1 MGRIAETRTGLRV
14 AAAALALVSFATAQ
28 PSIPAAASRH
38 DGSRSFGLRTIGIP
52 RVTIHCLAPLRTC
65 RHNPGDRITTGLS
78 PVGVENNGQ
87 VVVGAALGAE
97 TSIAAR
103 YDPRSRRLV
112 PGLAYVGWGPDFIS
126 RDGAVWNDTGYMG
139 GMWITRGSF
148 GKKPV
153 AIERTHKR
161 FGGEG
166 IYGSLAFDQAGAA
179 WVAGWN
185 SHYPYGYHLVGGGGH
200 APGLPSIIPR
210 GHASLFYAAPAAT
223 RFRIVSAPAPAPLT
237 GVAVSGDGS
246 VWAVDPYRVCLGRK
260 GNKHCSPPLLISY
273 DPASGR
279 FQRFAIPRR
288 GGFKERGGQY
298 LSTPMTAS
306 PGGSIWIDLQSG
318 KGYVL
323 MRFRDGHFTTYR
335 RWRGLEPLIVGASGN
350 LWLTGRH
357 GHPLVFSP
365 STGRTYK
372 LREHGGKLFQSPDGQ
387 IRYVWSPSPAR

>member
-1 MGRIAETRTGLRV
+1 MTTLGRHGWPVGIHTIRTAITSSGEGARARASV
-14 AAAALALVSFATAQ
+14 DYSSWSCLALLCSA
-28 PSIPAAASRH
+28 
-38 DGSRSFGLRTIGIP
+38 
-52 RVTIHCLAPLRTC
+52 
-65 RHNPGDRITTGLS
+65 
-78 PVGVENNGQ
+78 
-87 VVVGAALGAE
+87 
-97 TSIAAR
+97 
-103 YDPRSRRLV
+103 
-112 PGLAYVGWGPDFIS
+112 
-126 RDGAVWNDTGYMG
+126 
-139 GMWITRGSF
+139 
-148 GKKPV
+148 
-153 AIERTHKR
+153 
-161 FGGEG
+161 
-166 IYGSLAFDQAGAA
+166 
-179 WVAGWN
+179 
-185 SHYPYGYHLVGGGGH
+185 
-200 APGLPSIIPR
+200 
-210 GHASLFYAAPAAT
+210 AAT
-223 RFRIVSAPAPAPLT
+223 RFRIVSVPAPAPLT
-237 GVAVSGDGS
+237 GVAVGGDGS

-260 GNKHCSPPLLISY
+260 GSKHCRPPLLISY

-288 GGFKERGGQY
+288 GGFKERGSQY

-387 IRYVWSPSPAR
+387 ISYVWSPSPAR